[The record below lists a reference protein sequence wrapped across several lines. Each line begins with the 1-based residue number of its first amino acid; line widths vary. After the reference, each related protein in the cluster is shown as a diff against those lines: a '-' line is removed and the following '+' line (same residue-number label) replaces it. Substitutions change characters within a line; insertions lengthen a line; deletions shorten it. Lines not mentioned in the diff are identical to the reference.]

1 MHAKCAHFV
10 EIAIAC
16 LFGKAFNH
24 DGEINELD
32 VVYLGNSLPKV
43 NGGFGL
49 TLKYDRWTLRTSFNF
64 RFGNKVVNSA
74 RMNLENMSEAYNQCA
89 SVNYRWRKEGDVTT
103 IPRALSGNNNFANYN
118 TMISDRF
125 VEDGTFLR
133 LNYLQLSYNMPQKL
147 TNKIGLNGLSFYL
160 SANNLFC
167 LTKYSG
173 VDPELGY
180 GGYSVTQDNAQT
192 PRAKSYTLGITVR
205 F

>member
-1 MHAKCAHFV
+1 
-10 EIAIAC
+10 
-16 LFGKAFNH
+16 
-24 DGEINELD
+24 
-32 VVYLGNSLPKV
+32 
-43 NGGFGL
+43 
-49 TLKYDRWTLRTSFNF
+49 
-64 RFGNKVVNSA
+64 
-74 RMNLENMSEAYNQCA
+74 
-89 SVNYRWRKEGDVTT
+89 
-103 IPRALSGNNNFANYN
+103 
-118 TMISDRF
+118 
-125 VEDGTFLR
+125 
-133 LNYLQLSYNMPQKL
+133 MPQKL